1 MSGVL
6 DWTPMH
12 TSDVFW
18 RQNIDKFE
26 EKDFQVL
33 GCVCVFEC
41 VFECECL
48 HVCLS
53 VGVCVCVGVCLGGA
67 PAK

>member
-26 EKDFQVL
+26 DKDFQV
-33 GCVCVFEC
+33 
-41 VFECECL
+41 
-48 HVCLS
+48 
-53 VGVCVCVGVCLGGA
+53 GA
-67 PAK
+67 LVAAPP